1 MAKKS
6 KKKRLRKR
14 QMKTNQGA
22 KARSQGIA
30 QDRVVRVQKD
40 FEPDYTYVKKDLR
53 RIGVLAGSFVTILI
67 VLSFFLR

>member
-14 QMKTNQGA
+14 QQKTAQVST
-22 KARSQGIA
+22 ARAPGKA

-40 FEPDYTYVKKDLR
+40 FDPDYTHVKKDLK
-53 RIGVLAGSFVTILI
+53 RIGLLAGSFVTILI

>member
-22 KARSQGIA
+22 KARSQVKA
-30 QDRVVRVQKD
+30 QGRVVRVQKD
-40 FEPDYTYVKKDLR
+40 FEPDYSYVKKDLR